1 MLILYKNK
9 SSDNTLNKTLT
20 EPLEIRVILK
30 RDIDLTNPELILR
43 DVIGYDLTE
52 YNYCEISEL
61 NRFYFIDSIESIT
74 NETNLF
80 RCTCDV
86 LSTYKLDI
94 LQCNARLKRSLKT
107 GDYMSLQLDESVK
120 KNVET
125 FTSNVSLT
133 TDKTIILTT
142 VGV

>member
-43 DVIGYDLTE
+43 DIIGYDLTE

-80 RCTCDV
+80 KCTCDV

-125 FTSNVSLT
+125 FNSNVSLT

>member
-43 DVIGYDLTE
+43 DIEGYDLTE
-52 YNYCEISEL
+52 YNYCEITEL
-61 NRFYFIDSIESIT
+61 KRFYFIDSIESIT
-74 NETNLF
+74 NETSLF

-86 LSTYKLDI
+86 LSTYKTDI

-107 GDYMSLQLDESVK
+107 GDYMNISLDESII
-120 KNVET
+120 KNVDT
-125 FTSNVSLT
+125 YVSDVTLSSEST
-133 TDKTIILTT
+133 VILST
-142 VGV
+142 VGA

>member
-43 DVIGYDLTE
+43 DIIGYDLTE

-80 RCTCDV
+80 KCTCDV
-86 LSTYKLDI
+86 LSTYKLDV

-125 FTSNVSLT
+125 FNSNVSLT

-142 VGV
+142 VGI

>member
-1 MLILYKNK
+1 MLILYKNR
-9 SSDNTLNKTLT
+9 SSDNTLDKTLT

-43 DVIGYDLTE
+43 DIEGYDLTQ
-52 YNYCEISEL
+52 YNYCEITDL

-86 LSTYKLDI
+86 LSTYKSDL

-107 GDYMSLQLDESVK
+107 GDYMNLSLDESVT
-120 KNVET
+120 KNIST
-125 FTSNVSLT
+125 YASGVSLSK
-133 TDKTIILTT
+133 DKTVILTT

>member
-9 SSDNTLNKTLT
+9 SSDNTLNKELT
-20 EPLEIRVILK
+20 DPLNIRIILK
-30 RDIDLTNPELILR
+30 RDIDITNPELTLR
-43 DVIGYDLTE
+43 DIEGYDLTE
-52 YNYCEISEL
+52 YNYCEITEL
-61 NRFYFIDSIESIT
+61 NRFYFIDSIETVTSEI
-74 NETNLF
+74 NLF

-107 GDYMSLQLDESVK
+107 GDYMSLQLDESVI
-120 KNVET
+120 KNVST
-125 FTSNVSLT
+125 YASNVSLT

>member
-9 SSDNTLNKTLT
+9 SSDNTLNKKLT
-20 EPLEIRVILK
+20 DPLNIRIILK
-30 RDIDLTNPELILR
+30 RDIDITNPELTLR
-43 DVIGYDLTE
+43 DIEGYDLTE
-52 YNYCEISEL
+52 YNYCEITEL
-61 NRFYFIDSIESIT
+61 NRFYFIDSIETVTSEI
-74 NETNLF
+74 NLF

-125 FTSNVSLT
+125 FASDVSLT

>member
-80 RCTCDV
+80 KCTCDV
-86 LSTYKLDI
+86 LSTYKLDV

-125 FTSNVSLT
+125 FNSNVSLT

-142 VGV
+142 VGI

>member
-30 RDIDLTNPELILR
+30 RDIDHTNPELILR
-43 DVIGYDLTE
+43 DIIGYDLTE

-125 FTSNVSLT
+125 FNSNVSLT

>member
-80 RCTCDV
+80 KCTCDV
-86 LSTYKLDI
+86 LSTYKLDV

-125 FTSNVSLT
+125 FNSNVSLT

>member
-125 FTSNVSLT
+125 FASDVSLT

>member
-9 SSDNTLNKTLT
+9 SSDNTLNKILT

-43 DVIGYDLTE
+43 DIIGYDLTE

-94 LQCNARLKRSLKT
+94 LQCKARLKRSLKT

-125 FTSNVSLT
+125 FNSNVSLT

>member
-86 LSTYKLDI
+86 LSTYKLDV

-125 FTSNVSLT
+125 FASDVSLT

>member
-9 SSDNTLNKTLT
+9 SSDNTLNKELT
-20 EPLEIRVILK
+20 DPLEIRIILK

-43 DVIGYDLTE
+43 DIEGYDLTE
-52 YNYCEISEL
+52 YNYCEITEL
-61 NRFYFIDSIESIT
+61 NRSYFIDSIESIT
-74 NETNLF
+74 SETSLF

-86 LSTYKLDI
+86 LSTYKTDI

-107 GDYMSLQLDESVK
+107 GDYMNIQLDESVI
-120 KNVET
+120 KNIST
-125 FTSNVSLT
+125 FTSGVSLSKEST
-133 TDKTIILTT
+133 VILTT

>member
-125 FTSNVSLT
+125 FNSNVSLT